1 MLKFILQLAVG
12 LAGFFVL
19 AHVLGWLM
27 PVFTNPIVF
36 CLVVGFIGLVAI
48 RIAVRG

>member
-12 LAGFFVL
+12 LTGFFAFMFL
-19 AHVLGWLM
+19 MGLLM

>member
-1 MLKFILQLAVG
+1 
-12 LAGFFVL
+12 
-19 AHVLGWLM
+19 LGWLM